1 MFFQSCHERGMSRT
15 PDQIDPEST
24 KQSALAKN
32 NFPFSK
38 EILLNVRKAF
48 PPILFYKSD
57 LNGNREPM
65 MELPPT

>member
-38 EILLNVRKAF
+38 EILMKVRKAF

>member
-1 MFFQSCHERGMSRT
+1 MFFQSCHERRMSRT

-38 EILLNVRKAF
+38 EIPLNVRKAF
-48 PPILFYKSD
+48 PPIFFYKSD